1 MANEGVSFDPSTLY
15 NFLAAQNN
23 LPLWVQG
30 RPDTSAS
37 GYYDSSINALVAPAP
52 TDRYYWRSTLAHEM
66 AHASLDRMRETA
78 DVIQANAKEGKA
90 PTSVER
96 RFLDAY
102 RKIYS
107 APPQTMGQYR
117 GDVEE
122 PATAMRSRTINAL
135 AGDRFDIEG
144 SKYKSYRTSPKEA
157 LAFGVGGMTERE
169 PSEPIALHLDPT
181 MATEFSILRALHDQ
195 LPKNVQEQ
203 SALNWDRS
211 IKDARAKK
219 ELPPEATP
227 SNTFYTYPD
236 PFLSKK

>member
-1 MANEGVSFDPSTLY
+1 MANEGVFFDPSTLY

-23 LPLWVQG
+23 LPLWVQ
-30 RPDTSAS
+30 SAPNAQVYA
-37 GYYDSSINALVAPAP
+37 YYKPSMNALVARGP
-52 TDRYYWRSTLAHEM
+52 TDRYQWRNSVAHEM
-66 AHASLDRMRETA
+66 THASLDRMAQTA
-78 DVIQANAKEGKA
+78 DLIQTNAREGKS
-90 PTSVER
+90 PTPVEQ

-107 APPQTMGQYR
+107 SPPQTVGQYR
-117 GDVEE
+117 RTVEE
-122 PATAMRSRTINAL
+122 PAAEMRARTINAL
-135 AGDRFDIEG
+135 AGNKFDD
-144 SKYKSYRTSPKEA
+144 SLALKNYRTLPEEA
-157 LAFGVGGMTERE
+157 LAFGVAEMTERE
-169 PSEPIALHLDPT
+169 PYKFAPPHLDPT